1 MISAGGPVPVPFEPL
16 NPLLAG
22 LVAHASAYEELA
34 LDAALHGGRD
44 RVLKALLANP
54 LVGQYE
60 QSTGLADR
68 LIAENA
74 HFLGWTG

>member
-1 MISAGGPVPVPFEPL
+1 VPVPAAPL

-34 LDAALHGGRD
+34 LEAALHGGRD
-44 RVLKALLANP
+44 RVVKALLANP

-60 QSTGLADR
+60 QATGLADR
-68 LIAENA
+68 LLAENA
-74 HFLGWTG
+74 DFLGWAG